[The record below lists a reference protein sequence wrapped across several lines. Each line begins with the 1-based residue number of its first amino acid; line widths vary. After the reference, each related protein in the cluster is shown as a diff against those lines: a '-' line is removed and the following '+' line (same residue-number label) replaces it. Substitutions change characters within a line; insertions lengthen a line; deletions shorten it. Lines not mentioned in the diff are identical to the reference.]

1 MRPVPRAAVLA
12 AAVLVPLLGCAAPED
27 EATTTSS
34 AGAGSCEKDQLELET
49 DGELTIGTDKPA
61 YPPWFVDDDPTNGKG
76 YESAVAYAIAE
87 QLGYSPEEVEWVT
100 VPFNAV
106 VSPGEK
112 KFDFDVNQVSITE
125 QRRKAVDFSSGYYDV
140 RQTVITN
147 AGSAIDGATSIADLA
162 DARLGAQVGT
172 TSYTA
177 ITETIGTSQAPAAF
191 DTNDQAV
198 QSLKNGQI
206 DGIVVDLPTAYYM
219 TAVQLDKGTIVG
231 QLPLPD
237 GEVEQFG
244 AVLDK
249 GSPLT
254 DCVSQAVDA
263 LRAAWR
269 RRQLSRSSWIAE
281 GCQSAIPDLIRRAR
295 ERPAA
300 PATRTRAGRG
310 CRPHAARRR
319 PG

>member
-1 MRPVPRAAVLA
+1 MRTLTRPLVATSLATAVLLTA
-12 AAVLVPLLGCAAPED
+12 CGAPRD
-27 EATTTSS
+27 EADTAGDASTSEETTED
-34 AGAGSCEKDQLELET
+34 ASCDKESLET
-49 DGELTIGTDKPA
+49 REDGVLTVGTDSPA
-61 YPPWFVDDDPTNGKG
+61 YEPWFVDDDPTNGEG

-87 QLGYSPEEVEWVT
+87 ELGFAEDEVTWVT

-125 QRRKAVDFSSGYYDV
+125 ERRNAVDFSSGYYDV
-140 RQTVITN
+140 RQAVITN
-147 AGSAIDGATSIADLA
+147 AGSAIDGATAISDLA
-162 DARLGAQVGT
+162 DAKLGAQVGT
-172 TSYTA
+172 TSYNA
-177 ITETIGTSQAPAAF
+177 ITEQIGTSEQAAAF

-198 QSLKNGQI
+198 QALKNGQI

-219 TAVQLDKGTIVG
+219 TAVQLDDGTIVG

-263 LRAAWR
+263 LREDGTLD
-269 RRQLSRSSWIAE
+269 QLADEWLAQQ
-281 GCQSAIPDLIRRAR
+281 G
-295 ERPAA
+295 A
-300 PATRTRAGRG
+300 PELS
-310 CRPHAARRR
+310 
-319 PG
+319 

>member
-1 MRPVPRAAVLA
+1 MRTISRTLAATAPLAVLLA
-12 AAVLVPLLGCAAPED
+12 LTACGAPRDEAD
-27 EATTTSS
+27 EATDASSESTTPAADDCTPDS
-34 AGAGSCEKDQLELET
+34 LET
-49 DGELTIGTDKPA
+49 LTAGTLTIGTDSPA
-61 YPPWFVDDDPTNGKG
+61 YEPWFVDDDPTNGQG
-76 YESAVAYAIAE
+76 YESAVAFAIAE
-87 QLGYSPEEVEWVT
+87 QLGYTADEVEWVV

-106 VSPGEK
+106 VSPGDK

-147 AGSAIDGATSIADLA
+147 KGSAIDGATSIADLA
-162 DARLGAQVGT
+162 DAKLGAQVGT

-177 ITETIGTSQAPAAF
+177 ITDVIGTSEQPAAF

-219 TAVQLDKGTIVG
+219 TAAQLDNGMIVG
-231 QLPLPD
+231 QLPAAEGD
-237 GEVEQFG
+237 VEQFG

-249 GSPLT
+249 DSPLT

-263 LRAAWR
+263 LREDGTLD
-269 RRQLSRSSWIAE
+269 QLASEWLE
-281 GCQSAIPDLIRRAR
+281 QQG
-295 ERPAA
+295 A
-300 PATRTRAGRG
+300 PELS
-310 CRPHAARRR
+310 
-319 PG
+319 

>member
-1 MRPVPRAAVLA
+1 MRSVSSTLA
-12 AAVLVPLLGCAAPED
+12 ATAPLALLLALTSCGAPRD
-27 EATTTSS
+27 EAEDAATDTSS
-34 AGAGSCEKDQLELET
+34 QTGSPESTPAEDCTKDNLET
-49 DGELTIGTDKPA
+49 MSAGTLTIATDSPA
-61 YPPWFVDDDPTNGKG
+61 YSPWFVDDDPTNGKG

-87 QLGYSPEEVEWVT
+87 QLGYAEDEVEWVT

-125 QRRKAVDFSSGYYDV
+125 QRKKAVDFSSGYYDV

-147 AGSAIDGATSIADLA
+147 EGSAIDGATSIADLA
-162 DARLGAQVGT
+162 DATLGAQVGT
-172 TSYTA
+172 TSYNA
-177 ITETIGTSQAPAAF
+177 IEEQIGTSEPAAAF

-198 QSLKNGQI
+198 QALKNGQI
-206 DGIVVDLPTAYYM
+206 DGIVVDLPTAYFM

-231 QLPLPD
+231 QLPLPG

-249 GSPLT
+249 DSPLT

-263 LRAAWR
+263 LREDGTLDEIAAQWLE
-269 RRQLSRSSWIAE
+269 QQGAPELS
-281 GCQSAIPDLIRRAR
+281 
-295 ERPAA
+295 
-300 PATRTRAGRG
+300 
-310 CRPHAARRR
+310 
-319 PG
+319 